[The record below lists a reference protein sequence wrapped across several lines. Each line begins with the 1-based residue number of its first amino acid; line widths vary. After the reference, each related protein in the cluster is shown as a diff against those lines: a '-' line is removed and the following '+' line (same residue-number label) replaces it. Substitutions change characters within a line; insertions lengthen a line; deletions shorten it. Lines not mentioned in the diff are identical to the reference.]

1 MKKKKKNT
9 HIKHRPSFLF
19 VGEKSQQCDLLVL
32 KNVCV
37 GDSLFFFFIFVWK
50 RDLQGAKV
58 LQVQGSAKVKDSY
71 YNRVVGSSDKTRLHV
86 NSSAPKN
93 IMRREPSHVNVSVCC
108 SAGRRA
114 CTALRTL
121 IDEKRHGTRSRDIHR
136 TSGQRR

>member
-1 MKKKKKNT
+1 MKKKKNT
-9 HIKHRPSFLF
+9 YMKHRPSFLF

-32 KNVCV
+32 RNVRV
-37 GDSLFFFFIFVWK
+37 GDSLFFIFVWK
-50 RDLQGAKV
+50 RDLQGAQV